1 MTSRPPRSRGFPR
14 FGLRSTTY
22 LTRPYEA
29 RHGATG
35 QGRHWHCSP
44 PSALVASVAAA
55 ALSLTGCAFTGAPTL
70 PSGTTGGVATTADP
84 EPLSPGPEASGRT
97 PGSTAPTGSEP
108 SAPTQ
113 AAPSNSAGPA
123 APTTSQPFT
132 AQKVGAGRLAVTT
145 LTGRTSGVTMKVW
158 VWVPSQYDDPEY
170 ARTAFPVLMLFPG
183 GDGANY
189 TQWYSFGQPELV
201 AAKSAT
207 GEVTP
212 FIMVEPQMQLS
223 AGLDT
228 ECTDLDGQPKV
239 GTFLDTDVP
248 AMVQENFRV
257 LPARTAWGVAGASS
271 GGYCAARLLFAHPDR
286 FSVGVTL
293 GGYFQIDTPL
303 AAGHSAAAKATSP
316 AAIASGANPPDVWLR
331 AWTSSSE
338 RFSVSQNQAF
348 LKAVRPPTKADQKLL
363 PGGAHTW
370 TTFTK
375 MLPDTF
381 AFFTEHLDKP
391 SPNG

>member
-1 MTSRPPRSRGFPR
+1 MRPS
-14 FGLRSTTY
+14 
-22 LTRPYEA
+22 EA
-29 RHGATG
+29 RRGGATG
-35 QGRHWHCSP
+35 RGRHRRCSP
-44 PSALVASVAAA
+44 PSILVGSVAAA
-55 ALSLTGCAFTGAPTL
+55 ALSLAGCASTGAPSL
-70 PSGTTGGVATTADP
+70 LSGTTAGVAARTGP
-84 EPLSPGPEASGRT
+84 EPLAPGPVAPSGASG
-97 PGSTAPTGSEP
+97 STVPTGSEP
-108 SAPTQ
+108 STPAQT
-113 AAPSNSAGPA
+113 APSTGAGPA
-123 APTTSQPFT
+123 ASTGAQSFT
-132 AQKVGAGRLAVTT
+132 AAKVGTGRLAVTT

-158 VWVPSQYDDPEY
+158 VWVPPQYDDPKY
-170 ARTAFPVLMLFPG
+170 ARTVFPVLMLYPG
-183 GDGANY
+183 GDGASY

-207 GEVTP
+207 NEVTP

-248 AMVQENFRV
+248 AMIQENFRV
-257 LPARTAWGVAGASS
+257 LSARTAWGVGGASS

-316 AAIASGANPPDVWLR
+316 ASIASGANPPDVWLR
-331 AWTSSSE
+331 AWTSSGE
-338 RFSVSQNQAF
+338 GFSVSQNQAF
-348 LKAVRPPTKADQKLL
+348 LKAVRPPTKADLKLL
-363 PGGAHTW
+363 LGGAHTW

-391 SPNG
+391 APIG

>member
-1 MTSRPPRSRGFPR
+1 
-14 FGLRSTTY
+14 LI
-22 LTRPYEA
+22 
-29 RHGATG
+29 
-35 QGRHWHCSP
+35 
-44 PSALVASVAAA
+44 AAA
-55 ALSLTGCAFTGAPTL
+55 ALSLAGCASTGAPSL
-70 PSGTTGGVATTADP
+70 PSGTSAGVAATTGP
-84 EPLSPGPEASGRT
+84 EPFTPGLVAPSGAS
-97 PGSTAPTGSEP
+97 GSTAPTGAEP
-108 SAPTQ
+108 STPAQ
-113 AAPSNSAGPA
+113 AVLSNGASPA
-123 APTTSQPFT
+123 APTGSQPFT
-132 AQKVGAGRLAVTT
+132 AQKVGTGRLAVTT

-158 VWVPSQYDDPEY
+158 VWVPPQYDDPKY
-170 ARTAFPVLMLFPG
+170 ARTVFPVLMLYPG
-183 GDGANY
+183 GDGASY

-207 GEVTP
+207 NEVSP

-248 AMVQENFRV
+248 AMIKENFRV

-338 RFSVSQNQAF
+338 GLSVSQNQAF
-348 LKAVRPPTKADQKLL
+348 LNVVRPPTKADLKLL